1 MKTKITIL
9 FLITLLTGSCNGK
22 FNKISEDK
30 FVGIWE
36 IKGADVIEGIQIK
49 IQRENNKLIGRV
61 YKLNDN
67 KYVKL
72 FEDSNEVF
80 VSGIERYSN
89 YQFKLTE
96 NKVGKTLFSLYGQKT
111 SQEFVV
117 QFIDDNTIGLALE
130 SSNPFQST
138 RIYKKVKNNI
148 RKLVEFQKRMKT
160 QTPNAH
166 SVH

>member
-1 MKTKITIL
+1 MKIKITFL
-9 FLITLLTGSCNGK
+9 FLITLLTCSCNGK

-49 IQRENNKLIGRV
+49 IQRENNNLIGRV

-72 FEDSNEVF
+72 FEDSDEVF

-111 SQEFVV
+111 SQEFIV

-138 RIYKKVKNNI
+138 RIYKRVK
-148 RKLVEFQKRMKT
+148 L
-160 QTPNAH
+160 
-166 SVH
+166 